1 MPIFVSEHPIYIF
14 KMTKKITSILLVE
27 DDYLDIMNVEREL
40 KRIGITQPPHVAR
53 NGSEAL
59 KMLRG
64 NGVTKIAPAP
74 EVILLDI
81 NMPKMNGIE
90 FLTELRHDPE
100 FSHIPVFIMTTS
112 NEETDRMAAQKLQ
125 VSGYILK
132 PLSFDNFDNNLSSLD
147 SFTLFLDLIK
157 MK

>member
-1 MPIFVSEHPIYIF
+1 MSE
-14 KMTKKITSILLVE
+14 KILNILLVE

-40 KRIGITQPPHVAR
+40 KKIGLTQPLHVAR
-53 NGSEAL
+53 NGREAL

-64 NGVTKIAPAP
+64 ESVPRISPAP
-74 EVILLDI
+74 KVILLDI
-81 NMPKMNGIE
+81 NMPKMNGME

-132 PLSFDNFDNNLSSLD
+132 PLSFENFDNNLSSLD
-147 SFTLFLDLIK
+147 SFSLFLDLIK
-157 MK
+157 LK

>member
-1 MPIFVSEHPIYIF
+1 MSE
-14 KMTKKITSILLVE
+14 KVNNILLVE

-40 KRIGITQPPHVAR
+40 KKIGLTQPLHVAR
-53 NGSEAL
+53 NGREGL

-64 NGVTKIAPAP
+64 DGVPRISPAP
-74 EVILLDI
+74 SVILLDI

-112 NEETDRMAAQKLQ
+112 NDESDRLAMQKLQ
-125 VSGYILK
+125 VTGYILK
-132 PLSFDNFDNNLSSLD
+132 PLSFDNFNNNQSSLD
-147 SFTLFLDLIK
+147 SFSLFLDLIK
-157 MK
+157 LK

>member
-1 MPIFVSEHPIYIF
+1 MSEHPIYIF
-14 KMTKKITSILLVE
+14 KMTEKITNILLVE

-40 KRIGITQPPHVAR
+40 KRIGISQPPHVAR
-53 NGSEAL
+53 NGREAL

-64 NGVTKIAPAP
+64 NGVEKITPAP
-74 EVILLDI
+74 KVILLDI

-132 PLSFDNFDNNLSSLD
+132 PLSFENFDNNLSSLD